1 MKISGDSKSFSK
13 NNNFHKI
20 NEKRVVS
27 SSGNALSENVGSTIW
42 RLHWRNMRVKLELK
56 MEQMWR
62 LIGRLV
68 GTYVLIAR
76 WELLISLDACLVI
89 ILIWDIDMLI
99 TLIDYLDCRCWG
111 SDFSVFYWYICLGH
125 WHVDLC
131 WLIILPVLA

>member
-76 WELLISLDACLVI
+76 
-89 ILIWDIDMLI
+89 
-99 TLIDYLDCRCWG
+99 
-111 SDFSVFYWYICLGH
+111 
-125 WHVDLC
+125 
-131 WLIILPVLA
+131 